1 MVDNVLAILRMGE
14 ELADLAVDQFDGVT
28 DPAGIAP
35 AITRIVARV
44 EELLST
50 RQNGGHDVR
59 IACGPGCMTCCT
71 VNVSVLVPE
80 AWTITAW
87 LRQRLDAGEVDRLA
101 ERLVAAARA
110 IRWLDDADRIRGG
123 VTCPFLDERGWCS
136 IHPVRP
142 LMCRA
147 LTSADPAQCRRA
159 LESRTSDE
167 EVLLECNLLQKYF
180 MEQAYRSL
188 AAVLERR
195 GIDSAGRELVG
206 TVARF
211 LNEPR
216 LADEFLAGRLITLPQ
231 S

>member
-14 ELADLAVDQFDGVT
+14 ELADLAAVQFDGVT

-35 AITRIVARV
+35 ATTRIVARA
-44 EELLST
+44 EALLSA
-50 RQNGGHDVR
+50 RPNRGHDVR
-59 IACGPGCMTCCT
+59 IACGPGCMTCCI

-80 AWTITAW
+80 AWTIAAW
-87 LRQRLDAGEVDRLA
+87 LRQRLGTGEADRLA
-101 ERLVAAARA
+101 ERLAAAARA
-110 IRWLDDADRIRGG
+110 IRWLDDADRIRGA
-123 VTCPFLDERGWCS
+123 VTCPFLDGRGWCS

-147 LTSADPAQCRRA
+147 LTSIDAAQCRRA

-167 EVLLECNLLQKYF
+167 DVALECNLFQKYL
-180 MEQAYRSL
+180 MEQAYRAV
-188 AAVLERR
+188 AAALERR
-195 GIDSAGRELVG
+195 GMDSAGRELVG

-216 LADEFLAGRLITLPQ
+216 LADEFLAGRLITLPE

>member
-1 MVDNVLAILRMGE
+1 MVDNVLAILRMGD
-14 ELADLAVDQFDGVT
+14 ELADLAVDLFDGVT
-28 DPAGIAP
+28 DPTGIAP
-35 AITRIVARV
+35 ATTRIVARA
-44 EELLST
+44 EELLSA
-50 RQNGGHDVR
+50 RGNGRDDIR

-80 AWTITAW
+80 AWTIAVW
-87 LRQRLDAGEVDRLA
+87 LRQHHDAGEVDRLA
-101 ERLVAAARA
+101 VRLTAAARA
-110 IRWLDDADRIRGG
+110 IRWLDDADRIRSG

-147 LTSADPAQCRRA
+147 LTSTDPAQCRRA

-167 EVLLECNLLQKYF
+167 EVPLECNLLQKYL

-188 AAVLERR
+188 AAALERR

-211 LNEPR
+211 LNEPW
-216 LADEFLAGRLITLPQ
+216 LADKFLVGRLITLPE